1 MESQQRENVSHLDTM
16 YISDLSKK
24 QYKHF
29 IKILDLSKYAWRYL
43 WTKIDKYE
51 RINNIEINDNSYN
64 KKTGMELFAYIL
76 VNHPDLAITFLIENC
91 RYFATNGN
99 ISKAIE
105 YIVLIRTQI

>member
-1 MESQQRENVSHLDTM
+1 MELQQRENVSHLDTM

-29 IKILDLSKYAWRYL
+29 IKILDLSKYAWHYL

-91 RYFATNGN
+91 RYFATNRN

-105 YIVLIRTQI
+105 YIDLIRTQI